1 MPYSQFLVTEK
12 PRRPLGRFLK
22 AIWRDTMALLHEFRW
37 SLFWFAFVLIGL
49 GYIYGELYFI
59 ARGESIYWIDRPY
72 IMLQLMIL
80 ETPEAAPTEWYLI
93 IFWYAL
99 PVIFVFIVGRG
110 AADFLQLFFNR
121 DNRRDAWSEALAST
135 YRHHVI
141 VFGAGHVG
149 LRVTRVLVHLGTDVI
164 VIDNDPDKGVEEE
177 LDELKVPLISGDG
190 RVPSTLEKAG
200 LRYAEAIVMCTGDDH
215 INLDAIMHARDMNP
229 DIRIVARVWD
239 NQYANQIERFLGVQ
253 YVFSSSDLAAP
264 AFAASAL
271 GIEITQT
278 IQVAGKHYSTLRL
291 TVLSGS
297 FMEGQS
303 VGDLQHDY
311 DMDIVLYGR
320 GEEVDVQ
327 PPQELVLQAGD
338 TVVIFAQH
346 ERILEVAARN
356 RDGNLKRRK

>member
-1 MPYSQFLVTEK
+1 MPYSQFIVTHK
-12 PRRPLGRFLK
+12 PRRSIRRFLK
-22 AIWRDTMALLHEFRW
+22 AIWRDSVALLNEFRW

-49 GYIYGELYFI
+49 GHIYGELYFI
-59 ARGESIYWIDRPY
+59 ARGKSIDWIDRPY

-80 ETPEAAPTEWYLI
+80 ETPEPAPSEWYLI
-93 IFWYAL
+93 IFWYLL
-99 PVIFVFIVGRG
+99 PIMLVFIVGRG

-149 LRVTRVLVHLGTDVI
+149 LRVMRVLAHLGTDV
-164 VIDNDPDKGVEEE
+164 VAIDNDPDPGVEDE
-177 LDELKVPLISGDG
+177 LDELKVPLITGDG
-190 RVPSTLEKAG
+190 RVPATLEKAG
-200 LRYAEAIVMCTGDDH
+200 LRYAEAIVMCTGNDH

-278 IQVAGKHYSTLRL
+278 IQVGGLHYSTMRL

-297 FMEGQS
+297 FMEGAT
-303 VGDLQHDY
+303 VGVLQDEY
-311 DMDIVLYGR
+311 DMDIVLHGR
-320 GEEVDVQ
+320 GDAVEVQ
-327 PPQELVLQAGD
+327 PSRDLHLQAGD

-346 ERILEVAARN
+346 DRILDIASKN
-356 RDGNLKRRK
+356 RDGNLKHRN